1 MAGILDIAKSAVN
14 AHREA
19 LNQTG
24 QNIANASTEGYRRRE
39 AVLAEVSGSQSEL
52 NAKTQQQGLGVRV
65 SEIRR
70 GFDQS
75 LQNRAMNATAGFA
88 STETMLEQLRVLENT
103 LLPADGDLTV
113 AMGAFFSAMTDVA
126 ASPDDLSA
134 RNLLLSQATSLTQ
147 AFAINTESVAVL
159 ADDTYDMT
167 VAAADR
173 VNALTSAVAKVN
185 EQLRS
190 GSYSTPSLALM
201 DERDRL
207 LGLLAEEVGISVD
220 FGSRQEANVRLGIN
234 GSGPLLV
241 SGVESQNLFMTRRE
255 DQLDVVTGAGRN
267 VTSSAD
273 SGLLRGAIDSY
284 AVTGQALTRLDQLAR
299 DLVSQTNKIHAQGVD
314 LNGRPG
320 GAMFASAAFV
330 ANVPPKADD
339 RLSADFTP
347 EPGGVDSISSLV
359 AQFDKGT
366 SQWLVRDQSG
376 QLLGKG
382 HGVIETNAGVVRID
396 GKAQEG
402 DIIEF
407 SRMKGDAQ
415 RLEFLLVD
423 PESIAAASSVLGT
436 ARASNLGGAV
446 ISVAMAEQRLSGLPL
461 LSDRLPNSLSGVT
474 ASTFRNPGFVGIIPQ
489 GAGSVELA
497 SFATQPNVLMTA
509 TNMRDLETFSFNY
522 EGLNYEFDLN
532 KFPDPDAQ
540 DGVGQFD
547 VVRDI
552 PAFNALVANNGGTT
566 DGLNILQVYEGK
578 DIPDL
583 LNQGV
588 LQGRDQA
595 GNWVS
600 LADLGMHAAGD
611 GVSLSIVAA
620 KGEFSQPSMSATNP
634 SVNDVQ
640 AVARAA
646 VDASQIQVFTREGR
660 HIAGSSLS
668 PTEIQQF
675 LTTDNG
681 FLSEAEYR
689 ADYLNAAQGVGY
701 RGLDINRY
709 VDAGTFRANFS
720 IVSSADGI
728 SSGNGVITSGVNPS
742 PSTVAQN
749 LTIDV
754 PQLGLTS
761 EVSVLGG
768 LSAKDAAVAIN
779 QEMAAHGIHASA
791 QTKVAI
797 SLTDPASTGPVS
809 FELSTPGGTS
819 VSIEAVVTG
828 ASGLDELAKRINE
841 YTIAT
846 GVSAHLTAG
855 NQTLILE
862 DASGRDVMLSGLE
875 GLGLHAKSLG
885 ADFEVLAE
893 KDLSS
898 NQNHRFHGVISI
910 TSTSAINVSS
920 DLGGHVDAST
930 DPFDSP
936 LVQLERASSGD
947 RLHAE
952 FIFDPETDLGTTG
965 SVGVRAQA
973 PSGSYNIVLDRDW
986 FAPVSRT
993 SAGVNN
999 ADDAAEQMVQSLR
1012 SQAPA
1017 IRLQG
1022 QTVNSMPS
1030 EGTIMTFTQGGES
1043 YSLRMGP
1050 LGEPAEIIGVD
1061 AERFVVDM
1069 PSDRNGQTW
1078 SISTKDGSL
1087 SGEPIIPV
1095 SGDIAAF
1102 GFDSGA
1108 SQSLIG
1114 RAFTIDNGTSE
1125 TFDVELDGEA
1135 ITITVS
1141 RDDSTNGVVVTSDNP
1156 KVTAEVIDAGTAQ
1169 QRIRLQADKDEGPL
1183 RIVNDA
1189 VGAAAMGIKTT
1200 REEVF
1205 VRPGGLE
1212 FQHLDGSPVQ
1222 SRVTSE
1228 HHLVSE
1234 RLSLH
1239 GLPDEELIVLVTGT
1253 GNNKIGASF
1262 GPPPALAPEN
1272 APSSL
1277 VLEAVAGAAG
1287 RYELIDE
1294 ATGQSLATRTLA
1306 ADRPVQM
1313 HGLEISIGGQAQTG
1327 DLFDISL
1334 NQRADLDGRNLE
1346 AMAQLAVSVEGRRGL
1361 PDGFRDIISSVG
1373 GSLEATTFANT
1384 SAQARKDAADQAVD
1398 AVSGVNLD
1406 EEAANL
1412 VQQQQAFQAAA
1423 RVLQM
1428 ARDLFET
1435 LLQIR

>member
-167 VAAADR
+167 VAATDR

-299 DLVSQTNKIHAQGVD
+299 DLVAQTNKIHAQGVD

-330 ANVPPKADD
+330 ANMPPQADD
-339 RLSADFTP
+339 RLFADFTP

-376 QLLGKG
+376 QLLGQG

-402 DIIEF
+402 DIITF
-407 SRMKGDAQ
+407 SRITGDAQ

-423 PESIAAASSVLGT
+423 PDSIAAASSVLGT
-436 ARASNLGGAV
+436 ARASNTGGAM
-446 ISVAMAEQRLSGLPL
+446 ISVAMADQELSGLPL

-497 SFATQPNVLMTA
+497 SFATQPNLLITA
-509 TNMRDLETFSFNY
+509 SNMRDLETFSFTH
-522 EGLNYEFDLN
+522 EGTSYVFDIN
-532 KFPDPDAQ
+532 QGENGP
-540 DGVGQFD
+540 FD

-600 LADLGMHAAGD
+600 LNDLGMHAAGD

-620 KGEFSQPSMSATNP
+620 KGEFSGP
-634 SVNDVQ
+634 SVTATDVSMDDIQ
-640 AVARAA
+640 VLARAG

-668 PTEIQQF
+668 PTEVQQF

-709 VDAGTFRANFS
+709 ADAGTFRADFS

-779 QEMAAHGIHASA
+779 QEMVAHGIHASA

-809 FELSTPGGTS
+809 FELSSPGGTT

-841 YTIAT
+841 YSIAT

-898 NQNHRFHGVISI
+898 NQNHRFHGVVSI
-910 TSTSAINVSS
+910 TSTSTFKVSS
-920 DLGGHVDAST
+920 DLGGHVDGST
-930 DPFDSP
+930 DPLDSP

-947 RLHAE
+947 RLRAE

-973 PSGSYNIVLDRDW
+973 PSGSYHIDLGKDW

-999 ADDAAEQMVQSLR
+999 ADDIAEQMVQSLR

-1022 QTVNSMPS
+1022 QAVNSMPS

-1069 PSDRNGQTW
+1069 PSDRNAQTW

-1102 GFDSGA
+1102 GFDSGTT
-1108 SQSLIG
+1108 QSLIG

-1125 TFDVELDGEA
+1125 TFNVELDGDA

-1169 QRIRLQADKDEGPL
+1169 QLIRLQANQDEGPL
-1183 RIVNDA
+1183 RVINDA

-1200 REEVF
+1200 REEAF

-1212 FQHLDGSPVQ
+1212 FRHLDGSPVR

-1384 SAQARKDAADQAVD
+1384 SAQARKDAADQAID